1 MAVLAAI
8 NMQWQL
14 AAYWSRMIRMRSG
27 NLLPR
32 SRLGLLFV
40 FFTAVLMIVA
50 GAGAFGLS
58 FWPFIPVGIIWAL
71 AVGTLLVMNRSANSH
86 KR

>member
-1 MAVLAAI
+1 MM
-8 NMQWQL
+8 N
-14 AAYWSRMIRMRSG
+14 G

-32 SRLGLLFV
+32 TRLGLLFV
-40 FFTAVLMIVA
+40 FFAAVLMIVV

-58 FWPFIPVGIIWAL
+58 FWPFIPVGTIWAL
-71 AVGTLLVMNRSANSH
+71 AVGTLLVMNKSANSR